1 MVENYTMRERMSG
14 AINALS
20 ISPEGNSVVVA
31 GRESKILLSRVS
43 LNAALTMYTFYSF
56 KDFKHRKVRN
66 YRNIKFTSWKSF
78 QS

>member
-31 GRESKILLSRVS
+31 GRESTVCFQNTFRYHS
-43 LNAALTMYTFYSF
+43 L
-56 KDFKHRKVRN
+56 
-66 YRNIKFTSWKSF
+66 
-78 QS
+78 